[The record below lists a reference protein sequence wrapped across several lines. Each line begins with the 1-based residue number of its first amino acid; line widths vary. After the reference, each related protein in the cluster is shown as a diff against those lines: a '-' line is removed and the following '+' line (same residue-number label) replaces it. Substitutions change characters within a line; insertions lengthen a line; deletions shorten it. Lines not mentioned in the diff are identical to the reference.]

1 MPASEK
7 IKFHLDEHV
16 DPDVA
21 QALRRHGI
29 DVTTTVEAGLRGADD
44 QTQIRFA
51 KSGGRVLVTHDTD
64 FLQLA
69 NTESSHPGI
78 AYCGM
83 SELSIGEIIQS
94 LILIH
99 EVLTPAELTGRVS
112 ICSSKPRHTA
122 GEDRDITVAL
132 NSRIVPQQSTQT
144 RE

>member
-21 QALRRHGI
+21 QALRRDGI
-29 DVTTTVEAGLRGADD
+29 DVTTTVDAGLRGADD
-44 QTQIRFA
+44 QTQFRFA
-51 KSGGRVLVTHDTD
+51 KTEGRVLVTHDTD

-69 NTESSHPGI
+69 SAEGSHPEI

-83 SELSIGEIIQS
+83 SELSIGEIIRS

-99 EVLTPAELTGRVS
+99 EVLTTAEISGRVQYLF
-112 ICSSKPRHTA
+112 K
-122 GEDRDITVAL
+122 
-132 NSRIVPQQSTQT
+132 
-144 RE
+144 